1 MAGFLAGI
9 FIGVLLTLVA
19 QRLGKGK
26 QPEPPKPAPA
36 PQPELAPPDDD
47 PMSASI
53 LFERPEEPGPT
64 QAEIESRLRQ
74 NLRVKLAYDEA
85 KIDRLIEL
93 EREKRPNAS
102 LASLLESA
110 IDRFERE
117 NR

>member
-1 MAGFLAGI
+1 MAELLTGI
-9 FIGVLLTLVA
+9 LIGVLLTLAA
-19 QRLGKGK
+19 QRLARGKR
-26 QPEPPKPAPA
+26 PEPPMPDPAKPP
-36 PQPELAPPDDD
+36 LAPPDDD